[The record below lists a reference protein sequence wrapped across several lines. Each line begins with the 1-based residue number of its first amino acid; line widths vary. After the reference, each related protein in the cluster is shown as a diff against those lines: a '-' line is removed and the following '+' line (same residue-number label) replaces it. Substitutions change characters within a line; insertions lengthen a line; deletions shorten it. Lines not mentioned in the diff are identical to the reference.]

1 MVDNSQVRKTTTDA
15 NPFNLKQYG
24 FSGMFGFETL
34 GTH

>member
-1 MVDNSQVRKTTTDA
+1 MVDSSQVRKTTIDA

-24 FSGMFGFETL
+24 FSRMLGFETL